1 MVTVIR
7 VKDLENDDDN
17 DSVYDFKKVNM
28 IHIITSHI
36 NKDK

>member
-7 VKDLENDDDN
+7 VKDLENYDDN
-17 DSVYDFKKVNM
+17 DSVYDLKEVKM
-28 IHIITSHI
+28 TYIITSHI